1 MVTRKELIETAAS
14 VIKSKK
20 VKGGLIGD
28 VGCALETVSGNVY
41 TGVCADVGSNNF
53 CAETIAIGSMI
64 TNKEFTIK
72 RIVAVWKDKGS
83 VYVIPPC
90 GNCRQLMRE
99 INEENLEVTD
109 VILGTKK
116 TKLKKLLP
124 YHDSWQKV

>member
-1 MVTRKELIETAAS
+1 MVTRKKLIETAAN

-28 VGCALETVSGNVY
+28 VGYALETVSGNVY

-72 RIVAVWKDKGS
+72 RIVAV
-83 VYVIPPC
+83 
-90 GNCRQLMRE
+90 
-99 INEENLEVTD
+99 
-109 VILGTKK
+109 
-116 TKLKKLLP
+116 
-124 YHDSWQKV
+124 